1 MTECGFLLP
10 VEEDTMDIR
19 LFEQI
24 RELHFCDEELQWEL
38 IPMRRFIF
46 PLYMFN
52 INLSLEKFLTNWVVV
67 SVKPWLAKLTVT
79 NTSRNST
86 ESIGHWANP

>member
-1 MTECGFLLP
+1 MQCPYNRYMTECGFLLP

-38 IPMRRFIF
+38 IPMRRFIC
-46 PLYMFN
+46 
-52 INLSLEKFLTNWVVV
+52 
-67 SVKPWLAKLTVT
+67 
-79 NTSRNST
+79 
-86 ESIGHWANP
+86 SI

>member
-24 RELHFCDEELQWEL
+24 RELHYCDEELQWEL
-38 IPMRRFIF
+38 IPMRRYILL
-46 PLYMFN
+46 P
-52 INLSLEKFLTNWVVV
+52 IKS
-67 SVKPWLAKLTVT
+67 S
-79 NTSRNST
+79 
-86 ESIGHWANP
+86 